1 MTMASPAATAPM
13 LVPDD
18 YYLRIHEVEQSHP
31 WHRGMRAISAALL
44 GDRLGRGGRVLDAGC
59 GTGGFLRW
67 VLDSG
72 PFTQPCGT
80 DVSAEALALAAK
92 RVPEAELA
100 LGALRELPFPAA
112 AFDLV
117 IVNDVL
123 QHVLAGDVG
132 ESLRELRRVLAPGAA
147 LLVRTNGALEGRPER
162 DEWRVYD
169 RAGLTATLE
178 AADLHCERVTYANVV
193 GSAWALAR
201 GRAPRAPD
209 AHRHGVPAPRGG
221 GAGTVAHGLLLAEA
235 AYLGATSWSLP
246 YGHTLLALATPR

>member
-1 MTMASPAATAPM
+1 MASPAPAAPM
-13 LVPDD
+13 VVPDD
-18 YYLRIHEVEQSHP
+18 YYVRIHEVEQAHP

-44 GDRLGRGGRVLDAGC
+44 GERLGRGGRVLDAGC

-72 PFTQPCGT
+72 PFTQPCGV
-80 DVSAEALALAAK
+80 DVSAEALGLAAK
-92 RVPEAELA
+92 RVPEAEFT
-100 LGALRELPFPAA
+100 LGALRELPFPTAS
-112 AFDLV
+112 FDLV

-123 QHVLAGDVG
+123 QHVLERDVD
-132 ESLRELRRVLAPGAA
+132 ESLGELRRVLAPGAA
-147 LLVRTNGALEGRPER
+147 LLLRTNGARRSRRER
-162 DEWRVYD
+162 DDWRVYD
-169 RAGLTATLE
+169 RAALTAALE
-178 AADLHCERVTYANVV
+178 SADLRCERVTYANAV

-221 GAGTVAHGLLLAEA
+221 RAGAVAHGLLLSEA
-235 AYLGATSWSLP
+235 RFLGATSWSLP